1 MKIPIDEITVRP
13 GRREA
18 VPGIIME
25 LAESMADVGLLNPI
39 TVSADH
45 VLIAGLH
52 RLEAAKSLGWTEIEC
67 NVCDLEDSLME
78 LAEIDENCVR
88 TNMTTLERAEVMRQR
103 KSLYETLHP
112 ETRAGVAQAAGSKR
126 ARGVSRNLRPRVKSF
141 LDDTAEKLGIHRST
155 VARMVQIAEN
165 LTPEAKD
172 ILRDTK
178 ASNGT
183 LLEISRMK
191 PEEQAEASRL
201 LAEGKIKSVREY
213 QATSPEDKADGYEDD
228 GEDIAEFLM
237 AFEKMTRNVLKEIEN
252 LKSARYRSVIEFLN
266 PQELSDMERQTDS
279 IHTALNGLMEQ
290 IRQVQS

>member
-18 VPGIIME
+18 VSGIIKE
-25 LAESMADVGLLNPI
+25 LAESMAEVGLLNPV

-67 NVCDLEDSLME
+67 NVCDLEDFQMK
-78 LAEIDENCVR
+78 LAEIDENCAR
-88 TNMTTLERAEVMRQR
+88 TNMTTLERAETMRQR
-103 KSLYETLHP
+103 KALYESLHP
-112 ETRAGVAQAAGSKR
+112 ETKVGVAQGEGASR

-165 LTPEAKD
+165 LTPEAKN

-178 ASNGT
+178 ASNRT
-183 LLEISRMK
+183 LLAISRMK
-191 PEEQAEASRL
+191 PEEQAEASAL
-201 LAEGKIKSVREY
+201 LVEGKIKSVTEY
-213 QATSPEDKADGYEDD
+213 KATPPEDGADEYEDD
-228 GEDIAEFLM
+228 RDDIAELLM
-237 AFEKMTRNVLKEIEN
+237 AFEKMSRNVLKEMEN
-252 LKSARYRSVIEFLN
+252 LQKERYKSVLPFITEQEMMELARQADGIHKAITDFMDQVRQAVI
-266 PQELSDMERQTDS
+266 
-279 IHTALNGLMEQ
+279 
-290 IRQVQS
+290 